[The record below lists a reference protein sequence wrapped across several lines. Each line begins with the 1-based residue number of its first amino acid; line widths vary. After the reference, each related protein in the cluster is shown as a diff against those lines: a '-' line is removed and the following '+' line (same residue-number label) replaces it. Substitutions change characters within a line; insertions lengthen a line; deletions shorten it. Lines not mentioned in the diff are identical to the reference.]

1 MTPALGRTGSVRL
14 NAATLTAIA
23 AASLVLWQLPFGNL
37 ALFPFTILTTWFHE
51 MGHGLATIA
60 VGSSFDHLVIFAD
73 GSGYAVSTRP
83 IDAGR
88 LTTALIAAAGPMGPA
103 IVGSLL
109 IVASGRDAHAR
120 QALYVLGAALVLS
133 TVIWVRSAI
142 GWLVL
147 PGLGLLTLLVAAR
160 GPHGLVRFVV
170 QLVGVQA
177 CISAWRSFDYL
188 FSDGGTVGGT
198 SQRSD
203 TAAIADVLLLPY
215 WFWGAAISAGI
226 VASMWWS
233 LSRSFGRRSA

>member
-1 MTPALGRTGSVRL
+1 MTAVTTGTTDARIRI
-14 NAATLTAIA
+14 ATLAAIA
-23 AASLVLWQLPFGNL
+23 VASLVLWHTPFGNV

-51 MGHGLATIA
+51 MGHGLAAIA
-60 VGSSFDHLVIFAD
+60 VGSSFDHLVLYAD
-73 GSGYAVSTRP
+73 GSGYAVSARP
-83 IDAGR
+83 TDAGR
-88 LTTALIAAAGPMGPA
+88 ITTALIAAAGPMGPA
-103 IVGSLL
+103 IVGSLM

-133 TVIWVRSAI
+133 TVVWVRSTI

-147 PGLGLLTLLVAAR
+147 PGLGVVTLLVAAR
-160 GPHGLVRFVV
+160 GTHGLVRFVV

-198 SQRSD
+198 AQRSD

-215 WFWGAAISAGI
+215 WFWGAVISVAIVS
-226 VASMWWS
+226 SMWWS
-233 LSRSFGRRSA
+233 LRRSLRHR